1 MLLITCP
8 NCHTT
13 MECDGVGDLNAKA
26 SCPVCH
32 NPFVPGENI
41 ERSAE
46 KQRDPKSSP
55 GAASPRKDQPDV
67 LAALEDIKKEL
78 KKDQPDVLAALEDI
92 KKELK
97 KDQPYVLAALE
108 DIKKELKKD
117 QPYVLAALEDIK
129 KELKGVHKDTSY
141 VRKAWLGLDLALLII
156 ISLVLYANC
165 TRLRIPLSR
174 AVTMPAEYP

>member
-78 KKDQPDVLAALEDI
+78 K
-92 KKELK
+92 
-97 KDQPYVLAALE
+97 
-108 DIKKELKKD
+108 
-117 QPYVLAALEDIK
+117 
-129 KELKGVHKDTSY
+129 GVHKDTSY

>member
-97 KDQPYVLAALE
+97 
-108 DIKKELKKD
+108 
-117 QPYVLAALEDIK
+117 
-129 KELKGVHKDTSY
+129 GVHKDTSY

>member
-55 GAASPRKDQPDV
+55 GAASPR
-67 LAALEDIKKEL
+67 
-78 KKDQPDVLAALEDI
+78 KDQPDVLAALEDI

>member
-78 KKDQPDVLAALEDI
+78 KKDQP
-92 KKELK
+92 
-97 KDQPYVLAALE
+97 
-108 DIKKELKKD
+108 
-117 QPYVLAALEDIK
+117 YVLAALEDIK